1 MPVLQSS
8 FDGLGPLLKALG
20 TPRGDSLGI
29 VRGGLPGTRWVLQF
43 DKAQRVR
50 RRGILGVRAMPPEH
64 LSSKLDEVVDLTL
77 LEDDEEHVQ

>member
-1 MPVLQSS
+1 
-8 FDGLGPLLKALG
+8 LGPLLKTLG
-20 TPRGDSLGI
+20 APRGDSLGI
-29 VRGGLPGTRWVLQF
+29 VRGGLPRTRRVLQF

-50 RRGILGVRAMPPEH
+50 CRGIPGVRAVPSEH